1 MALGIQI
8 PKEAKDALKDLENI
22 KEGLDKMKLMI
33 REQNML
39 LREQNDIL
47 RNLMWPKSEDY
58 DTIGRDEK
66 DEPKTEKEN

>member
-47 RNLMWPKSEDY
+47 RSLMWPKSEDY
-58 DTIGRDEK
+58 DTIGRDEN
-66 DEPKTEKEN
+66 EPKTEKEN